1 MLLQAIPSQIRD
13 DLVSSRKMTSEQ
25 IIYKLMVTFQPGGAG
40 ERTKLLQALTNGLF
54 GDTVAEVLEGIRH
67 WRRNVNRALEIGGD
81 ISGCTGFDRGS
92 AASFR
97 FSEPEVTTGGIP
109 LEPGTPT
116 AECGPPADNGYSHG
130 TLNIS
135 RQRPKR

>member
-1 MLLQAIPSQIRD
+1 MLLQAIPRPSQIRD

-67 WRRNVNRALEIGGD
+67 WRRNVNRASELGVTLADALVLIGALQ
-81 ISGCTGFDRGS
+81 R
-92 AASFR
+92 ASDFQSQKSPQVAYR
-97 FSEPEVTTGGIP
+97 LNLVRQQLNVDHQPTTATVMA
-109 LEPGTPT
+109 L
-116 AECGPPADNGYSHG
+116 
-130 TLNIS
+130 
-135 RQRPKR
+135 